1 MARPT
6 TPRWSSSSA
15 GTWPWVLGEPVARP
29 EAPERTVVAPDAR
42 GYGGSSD
49 ADGPFGSPMT
59 SSGCWTPSRSIEL
72 RSEER
77 RVGEECGAGRVAEG
91 RNEKRWE

>member
-1 MARPT
+1 M
-6 TPRWSSSSA
+6 
-15 GTWPWVLGEPVARP
+15 LGEPVARP

-72 RSEER
+72 SWRASPDPSL
-77 RVGEECGAGRVAEG
+77 EG
-91 RNEKRWE
+91 RYTTSRDLIGRSGVALYGG